1 MASAKCDLLDLW
13 KIFVDH
19 LIEDEFADIMK
30 RYKVLR
36 PDFRGIQNIE
46 VEVVFVLLLDYLD
59 GKRPF
64 GIAFGGNCFFKIFSM
79 EVYSNNEERLD
90 YKG

>member
-46 VEVVFVLLLDYLD
+46 VEVVFVLLLDDLD

-79 EVYSNNEERLD
+79 EVYSNEERLD
-90 YKG
+90 YKR